1 MGRLENKIV
10 LVTGSARGIGKVI
23 SQRFH
28 KEGATLPINDMR
40 VKESLSFSESL
51 TDRNEYLHLDVKDEN
66 EWRKITAFIIE
77 NMANLI
83 FLLLMVSTNKEAQ
96 SSSNI

>member
-23 SQRFH
+23 SQLFH
-28 KEGATLPINDMR
+28 KEGATLPISDMR

-77 NMANLI
+77 KYGKLNILI
-83 FLLLMVSTNKEAQ
+83 IDGFN
-96 SSSNI
+96 